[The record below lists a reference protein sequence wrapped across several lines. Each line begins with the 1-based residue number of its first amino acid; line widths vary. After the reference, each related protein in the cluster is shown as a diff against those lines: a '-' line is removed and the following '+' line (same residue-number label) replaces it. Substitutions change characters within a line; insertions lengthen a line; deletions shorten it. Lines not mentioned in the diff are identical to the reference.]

1 MLLASGWGLEK
12 SLSMQGVAGFKTEGG
27 CQKEW
32 KGYFCGK
39 MVLISMPLLG
49 RLQSF

>member
-1 MLLASGWGLEK
+1 MLLASGWVLEK
-12 SLSMQGVAGFKTEGG
+12 SLSMQGVAGFKTGGG
-27 CQKEW
+27 CQKGW

-39 MVLISMPLLG
+39 IVLISMLLG